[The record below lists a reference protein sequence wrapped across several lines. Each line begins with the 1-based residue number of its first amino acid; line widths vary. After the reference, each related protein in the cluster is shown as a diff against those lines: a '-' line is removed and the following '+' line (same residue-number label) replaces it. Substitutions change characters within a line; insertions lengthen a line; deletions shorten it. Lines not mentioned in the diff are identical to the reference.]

1 MAEKFTPPRWIKPFN
16 KVLLLVRRTG
26 LGWTKELPVLT
37 VPGRRSGKPRST
49 PLTVVEVD
57 GARHLLEGYP
67 GADWARNVR
76 AAGGRATL
84 TVGRLVE
91 PVRLVEL
98 EPADAV
104 PVLRMWPEKAAPG
117 AKIMCDAGVVPDTR
131 PDTFAALAGRC
142 AVFRVES
149 A

>member
-57 GARHLLEGYP
+57 GARH
-67 GADWARNVR
+67 
-76 AAGGRATL
+76 
-84 TVGRLVE
+84 
-91 PVRLVEL
+91 
-98 EPADAV
+98 
-104 PVLRMWPEKAAPG
+104 VL
-117 AKIMCDAGVVPDTR
+117 
-131 PDTFAALAGRC
+131 
-142 AVFRVES
+142 
-149 A
+149 